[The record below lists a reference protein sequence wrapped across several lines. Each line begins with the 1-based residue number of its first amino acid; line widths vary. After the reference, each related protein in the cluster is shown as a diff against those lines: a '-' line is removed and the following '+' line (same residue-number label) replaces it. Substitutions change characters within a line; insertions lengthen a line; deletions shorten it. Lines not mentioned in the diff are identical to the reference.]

1 MFHQKISYFLKEW
14 EDLPKINIAFY
25 GYDKK
30 WGFKGDVRKDGT
42 LALKQKK
49 KQKKEL

>member
-1 MFHQKISYFLKEW
+1 MNEW

-25 GYDKK
+25 GYDKNGVLK
-30 WGFKGDVRKDGT
+30 EMSDEETAR